1 MTVDEAREAYLAAQ
15 ETASAAFHDI
25 YDRPAAKYAK
35 AMRAARMSKTK
46 LTPEEVAAYV
56 SASHRAAAIAEDI
69 LAGPTEDIDR
79 ALRSNHHA

>member
-1 MTVDEAREAYLAAQ
+1 
-15 ETASAAFHDI
+15 
-25 YDRPAAKYAK
+25 
-35 AMRAARMSKTK
+35 MRAARMSKTK